1 MIRLL
6 SPRQINGRFISD
18 FLGFAACKAGRLAY
32 ILAARRYTR
41 MSPTHYVACD
51 LGAESGRVML
61 GRLEDGRLVLEE
73 IHRFPSAAVQVLGTL
88 RWDVLRIF
96 EELKHGLAKIA
107 QRRLPVCSI
116 SVDSWGVDYVLINSV
131 HPMLSLPF
139 HYRDARTE
147 STYDRVRESVGSEFI
162 FAETGIQFMA
172 INTIYHLVSDAEKSR
187 ALLEATDCFL
197 MIGDYFNYLF
207 SGVPRVDQTTASTT
221 QLYNPRNRAW
231 SDALIERCG
240 IPRKIFPKIVAPG
253 TVLGPLLPEVSAETG
268 LKSVLVQVVASCSH
282 DTGAAVAAV
291 PAEGGDDWAYLSSG
305 TWSLLGVELPQPL
318 INESVRECNYTN
330 EAGYGDTTRFLKNI
344 VGLWV
349 LQESRRE
356 WARQGQELDY
366 DELMREAE
374 KAEPFRSLIDPR
386 AARFSKPG
394 DMLRKIVT
402 FCSETGQ
409 PTPETPGQFSRCV
422 LESLALLYRVT
433 LEEIEQLTGRKIS
446 RLHIVGGGSQN
457 ALLNQFAANA
467 IQRRVT
473 AGPAE
478 ATAIGNVLI
487 QGIALGHIESVAA
500 LRTTVRSSFALRTFE
515 PEQGEAGGWQGAYK
529 RFAKMNLA

>member
-1 MIRLL
+1 
-6 SPRQINGRFISD
+6 
-18 FLGFAACKAGRLAY
+18 
-32 ILAARRYTR
+32 
-41 MSPTHYVACD
+41 MSPTHYIACD

-61 GRLEDGRLVLEE
+61 GRLENSRLVLEE
-73 IHRFPSAAVQVLGTL
+73 MHRFPSAAVQVLGTL

-96 EELKHGLAKIA
+96 EELKYGLAKIA
-107 QRRLPVCSI
+107 QRRLPVSSV

-131 HPMLSLPF
+131 HPMLSPPF

-147 STYDRVRESVGSEFI
+147 STYNRVRRSIGSELI

-172 INTIYHLVSDAEKSR
+172 INTIYHLTSDAEKSR
-187 ALLEATDCFL
+187 PLLEAADCFL

-207 SGVPRVDQTTASTT
+207 SGVPRVDESTASTT
-221 QLYNPRNRAW
+221 QLYNPKNRAW

-240 IPRKIFPKIVAPG
+240 IPRKIFPQIVAPG
-253 TVLGPLLPEVSAETG
+253 TVLGPLLPEVAAETG
-268 LKSVLVQVVASCSH
+268 LGSVSVQVVASCSH

-305 TWSLLGVELPQPL
+305 TWSLLGVELPHPL
-318 INESVRECNYTN
+318 ISESVRQCNFTN
-330 EAGYGDTTRFLKNI
+330 EAGYGCTTRFLKNI
-344 VGLWV
+344 VGLWI

-366 DELMREAE
+366 DELMRGAE
-374 KAEPFRSLIDPR
+374 DAEPFRSLIDPR
-386 AARFSKPG
+386 AERFSKPG
-394 DMLRKIVT
+394 DMLRKIVA

-409 PTPETPGQFSRCV
+409 PTPKTPGQFSRCV

-433 LEEIEQLTGRKIS
+433 LDEIERLTGRKIS

-457 ALLNQFAANA
+457 ALLNRFAADA
-467 IQRRVT
+467 TRRQVT

-487 QGIALGHIESVAA
+487 QGIALGHIESVTA
-500 LRTTVRSSFALRTFE
+500 LRTIVRKSFALRTFE
-515 PEQGEAGGWQGAYK
+515 PEPAEAGGWQGAYE
-529 RFAKMNLA
+529 RFGGLNLAT